1 MSLIKKYC
9 KSMNWVSVQIYSS
22 LFSKGEENHNYMK
35 KLRRKLFDGKG
46 GGGEHLLNSL
56 LWFCQQLGLNFYYA

>member
-1 MSLIKKYC
+1 
-9 KSMNWVSVQIYSS
+9 MNWVSVQIHSS

-46 GGGEHLLNSL
+46 GGGGAFAEFLAMVLPAARTKFLLCL
-56 LWFCQQLGLNFYYA
+56 IQYD